1 MRTVYL
7 ALTIAL
13 AACTNIPPGP
23 PPTGSL
29 SGTISGTNVGA
40 LAGVTVT
47 ATAQVPN
54 APVADSTTT
63 SNNGAYSLT
72 GLPIGSGVIALSGI
86 PAGCQPSAAV
96 NYSIAANANTVVNIQ
111 LSCTQVPQTGTIV
124 GTVASSLGGGIAN
137 AQVIVTPSGGAA
149 LPAATT
155 DLNGNYAV
163 TGVAVGGGS
172 VAITGVPANCTAP
185 APQPYSNL

>member
-13 AACTNIPPGP
+13 AACTNVPPGP

-29 SGTISGTNVGA
+29 SGTISETNVGA

-54 APVADSTTT
+54 ALVADSTTT

-72 GLPIGSGVIALSGI
+72 GLPIGSGVMVLSGY
-86 PAGCQPSAAV
+86 PATCQQPDATS
-96 NYSIAANANTVVNIQ
+96 YSVVANANTVVNIRRRR
-111 LSCTQVPQTGTIV
+111 T
-124 GTVASSLGGGIAN
+124 
-137 AQVIVTPSGGAA
+137 
-149 LPAATT
+149 
-155 DLNGNYAV
+155 
-163 TGVAVGGGS
+163 
-172 VAITGVPANCTAP
+172 
-185 APQPYSNL
+185 